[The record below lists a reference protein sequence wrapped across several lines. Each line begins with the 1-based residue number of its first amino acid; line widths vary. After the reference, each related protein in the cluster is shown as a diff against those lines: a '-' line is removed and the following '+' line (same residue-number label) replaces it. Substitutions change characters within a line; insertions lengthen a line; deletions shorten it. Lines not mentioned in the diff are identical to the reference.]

1 MGSIMVVLLAIFA
14 GLAGAAFGWL
24 ALSLVAAI
32 GATMLGAPIAGS
44 WIVPVAGWTGA
55 LAGFTSTVVFTL
67 RNRSKVR
74 GSGHLIHQVLTVIA
88 IIAAI
93 AGIAFSFRLASVG
106 HLGLSA
112 AAPSVEFEIRLPAA
126 AKTRTQ
132 GRDVQAEIQVELRT
146 DHNQALAQINE
157 AMRETDDGRAVL
169 RGRVPIAYPT
179 AERLMVLNLPGQ
191 PQRLFRLRLAPN
203 PSASDDFG
211 PWHQV
216 DYVAAGENHAPQR
229 AAPTEGFAIRY
240 RVM

>member
-1 MGSIMVVLLAIFA
+1 MGSIMIVLLAIFA
-14 GLAGAAFGWL
+14 GMAGAAFGWL

-32 GATMLGAPIAGS
+32 GATMLGAPINGS
-44 WIVPVAGWTGA
+44 WIMASAGWIGA
-55 LAGFTSTVVFTL
+55 LTGFASTVVLIL
-67 RNRSKVR
+67 RNQSKVR
-74 GSGHLIHQVLTVIA
+74 GSGHLIRQVLTVVA
-88 IIAAI
+88 IVAAL
-93 AGIAFSFRLASVG
+93 AGIAFSFKLAGIS

-112 AAPSVEFEIRLPAA
+112 SAPAVEFEIRLPAA
-126 AKTRTQ
+126 ASTRTE
-132 GRDVQAEIQVELRT
+132 GRDVQVELRT
-146 DHNQALAQINE
+146 DHNQALAKLNE
-157 AMRETDDGRAVL
+157 SLREAEDGRAVL

-191 PQRLFRLRLAPN
+191 PQRLFKLRLAPN

-216 DYVAAGENHAPQR
+216 DYVAAGDNSTPQR

>member
-1 MGSIMVVLLAIFA
+1 MGSIMVVLLAMFA
-14 GLAGAAFGWL
+14 GMAGAAFGWL

-44 WIVPVAGWTGA
+44 WVVPVAGWTGA
-55 LAGFTSTVVFTL
+55 LTGFASTVVFTL
-67 RNRSKVR
+67 HNRGKVR
-74 GSGHLIHQVLTVIA
+74 GSGHLIRQVLTVVA
-88 IIAAI
+88 IVAAI
-93 AGIAFSFRLASVG
+93 AGIAFSFKLASIN
-106 HLGLSA
+106 HLGLSTA
-112 AAPSVEFEIRLPAA
+112 TPSVEFEIRLPAA
-126 AKTRTQ
+126 ARARAN
-132 GRDVQAEIQVELRT
+132 GDDVQVELRT
-146 DHNQALAQINE
+146 DHNQALAKLNE
-157 AMRETDDGRAVL
+157 SMRETDDGRAVL

-179 AERLMVLNLPGQ
+179 QERLMVLNLPGQ

-216 DYVAAGENHAPQR
+216 DYVATQGSLQARR